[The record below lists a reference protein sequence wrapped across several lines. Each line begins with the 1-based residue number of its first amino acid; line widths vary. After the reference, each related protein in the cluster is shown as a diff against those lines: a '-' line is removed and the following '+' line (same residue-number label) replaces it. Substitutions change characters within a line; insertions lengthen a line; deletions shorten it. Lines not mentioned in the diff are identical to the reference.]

1 MTVRAHKP
9 EFNFREKLKEL
20 DYARL
25 PYEKMPG
32 GSVIQVATQRAT
44 DAITVSV
51 NSWTVITGMILDFY
65 PKYTDSK
72 VWINVMSHYYV
83 QSTNTAP
90 NWTGANYKLHSS
102 VHGDL
107 ISDPDYGNAH
117 YVGDS
122 AERYMGYRNFSFTH
136 IPNTNELTYT
146 VYGKCH
152 TSNAGIQFHRSDYGM
167 QGLIT
172 VMEIRQ

>member
-20 DYARL
+20 DYAHV
-25 PYEKMPG
+25 PYEKMPL
-32 GSVIQVATQRAT
+32 GSVVQVATQRAT
-44 DAITVSV
+44 TSQTVSV
-51 NSWTVITGMILDFY
+51 NSWTALTGMNLDFY
-65 PKYTDSK
+65 LRYPDSK
-72 VWINVMSHYYV
+72 IWINVMSHYYV
-83 QSTNTAP
+83 QSSSTAP
-90 NWTGANYKLHSS
+90 AWTGANYKLHSS

-117 YVGDS
+117 YIGDT

-136 IPNTNELTYT
+136 IPNANELRYT
-146 VYGKCH
+146 VYVKCH

>member
-1 MTVRAHKP
+1 
-9 EFNFREKLKEL
+9 
-20 DYARL
+20 
-25 PYEKMPG
+25 MPA

-44 DAITVSV
+44 DVMTQSTT
-51 NSWTVITGMILDFY
+51 NWTALTAMNLDFY
-65 PKYTDSK
+65 PKYKDSK

-83 QSTNTAP
+83 QSLSTAP
-90 NWTGANYKLHSS
+90 GWTGANYKLHSS

-136 IPNTNELTYT
+136 VPDTEKLTYT
-146 VYGKCH
+146 VYVKCQ
-152 TSNAGIQFHRSDYGM
+152 TSSAAIQFNRSQYGM